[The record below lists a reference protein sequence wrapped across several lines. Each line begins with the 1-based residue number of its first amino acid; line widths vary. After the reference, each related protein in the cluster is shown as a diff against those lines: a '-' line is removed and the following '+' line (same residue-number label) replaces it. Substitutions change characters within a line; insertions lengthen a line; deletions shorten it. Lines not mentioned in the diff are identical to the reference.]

1 MFISFKNSL
10 IKMGKFRIHFGV
22 RMKSG
27 WGILLLLFYGIFYM
41 AWYLFLG
48 VLWAIYGSILLAVL
62 PIKFIKKKVD
72 SGQWEKGKTIKI
84 CSISIAAFILL
95 VIVGSIFSKN
105 DESEIY
111 VPESEIHTIPTSE
124 PAETAVAIE
133 YAKDELVNRFINEY
147 NAIAQYQ
154 MQDISKGNIRTKYHG
169 NANDCWIE
177 IINATGAAAEA
188 FTISINAGNSD
199 GAEEKAIA
207 VFTDMAK
214 VLDPELTDEKINEV
228 FLEHEK
234 GEALYFSDKF
244 SASYSESVEMSWG
257 KTDFEIS
264 IISKSYN

>member
-1 MFISFKNSL
+1 
-10 IKMGKFRIHFGV
+10 
-22 RMKSG
+22 MKSG

-48 VLWAIYGSILLAVL
+48 ILWAIYGSILLAVL

-147 NAIAQYQ
+147 NAIAKYQ
-154 MQDISKGNIRTKYHG
+154 MQDISKGNIRIKYHCKVNG
-169 NANDCWIE
+169 CWIE
-177 IINATGAAAEA
+177 MLNATESDAEV
-188 FTISINAGNSD
+188 FSIEINSGNSD
-199 GAEEKAIA
+199 GAEEKAFA

-214 VLDPELTDEKINEV
+214 VLDPDLTDEKI
-228 FLEHEK
+228 K
-234 GEALYFSDKF
+234 EAFVERQNGGTMNFSDKF
-244 SASYSESVEMSWG
+244 NVNFFKSTEESWG
-257 KTDFEIS
+257 KTDYRIY
-264 IISKSYN
+264 IQSKYYN

>member
-1 MFISFKNSL
+1 MKN
-10 IKMGKFRIHFGV
+10 
-22 RMKSG
+22 G
-27 WGILLLLFYGIFYM
+27 WGILLLLFYGIFYT

-48 VLWAIYGSILLAVL
+48 ILWAIYGSILLAVL
-62 PIKFIKKKVD
+62 PIKLIKKKVD

-95 VIVGSIFSKN
+95 VVVGSVFSKN
-105 DESEIY
+105 DEADIY
-111 VPESEIHTIPTSE
+111 VPESESEIQTSITSE
-124 PAETAVAIE
+124 TEITVE

-147 NAIAQYQ
+147 NAIARYQ
-154 MQDISKGNIRTKYHG
+154 MQDISKGNIRTKYHCKS
-169 NANDCWIE
+169 NDCWIE

-228 FLEHEK
+228 ISEHKK
-234 GEALYFSDKF
+234 GETLYFSDKF